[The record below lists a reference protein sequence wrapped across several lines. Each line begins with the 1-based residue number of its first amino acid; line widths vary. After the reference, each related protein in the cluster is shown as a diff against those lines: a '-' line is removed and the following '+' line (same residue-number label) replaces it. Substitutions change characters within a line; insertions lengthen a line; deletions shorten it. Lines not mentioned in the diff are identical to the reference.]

1 MKIFQSLKLA
11 TLLVL
16 TIGLTVGCASTT
28 TEEGGQNN
36 AVAANAASATAAIDA
51 AKKADNQAK
60 AAEYEWRDTGK
71 LIKQAEKA
79 MAKGKYDEA
88 VKLANKARR
97 QAENALKQKNKEMEK
112 IAAAA
117 AATAAVSKSS
127 SKVAVAGGTQQY
139 TVMRGDNLWD
149 ISAKPDIYNNPYQWP
164 LIYKNNSDQIKDAD
178 LIYPDQKLNINTHPS
193 SADVD
198 AAVAHAKSRGSW
210 SLGVV
215 EDSDKA
221 YLAR

>member
-1 MKIFQSLKLA
+1 MKIFHSLKLA
-11 TLLVL
+11 ALLVL
-16 TIGLTVGCASTT
+16 AVSLTVGCASTT
-28 TEEGGQNN
+28 EEVGQD
-36 AVAANAASATAAIDA
+36 TAAAAIAA
-51 AKKADNQAK
+51 AKTADDQAK

-71 LIKQAEKA
+71 LIKKAEKA
-79 MAKGKYDEA
+79 MDEGRYAEA

-97 QAENALKQKNKEMEK
+97 QAENAIKQKNVEMK
-112 IAAAA
+112 KLAAAA
-117 AATAAVSKSS
+117 AATAAVTASESS
-127 SKVAVAGGTQQY
+127 AKVAAVTASTQQY
-139 TVMRGDNLWD
+139 TVTRGDNLWD
-149 ISAKPDIYNNPYQWP
+149 ISAKPSVYDNPYQWP

-178 LIYPDQKLNINTHPS
+178 LIYPGQKLDINSNPS

-215 EDSDKA
+215 EDSDTA

>member
-16 TIGLTVGCASTT
+16 AISLTVGCASTT
-28 TEEGGQNN
+28 EEAGQT
-36 AVAANAASATAAIDA
+36 NAAVATAAIAA

-79 MAKGKYDEA
+79 MAKGKYDDA
-88 VKLANKARR
+88 IKLANKARR
-97 QAENALKQKNKEMEK
+97 QAENALKQKNREMK
-112 IAAAA
+112 KLA
-117 AATAAVSKSS
+117 AATAAVATTASASNHSAKAV
-127 SKVAVAGGTQQY
+127 VAAGGTQHY

-149 ISAKPDIYNNPYQWP
+149 ISAKPSIYNNPYQWP
-164 LIYKNNSDQIKDAD
+164 LIYRNNSDQIKDAD

-193 SADVD
+193 SSDVD

-215 EDSDKA
+215 EKSDKA

>member
-1 MKIFQSLKLA
+1 MKIFHSLKLA

-16 TIGLTVGCASTT
+16 AIGLTVGCASTT
-28 TEEGGQNN
+28 EEVGQDS
-36 AVAANAASATAAIDA
+36 AAAAITAAKQAND
-51 AKKADNQAK
+51 QAK

-79 MAKGKYDEA
+79 MAEGRYDDA

-97 QAENALKQKNKEMEK
+97 QAENAIKQKNIEMKKLADE
-112 IAAAA
+112 AAAA
-117 AATAAVSKSS
+117 AAAEAASKHSAEAAATTSS
-127 SKVAVAGGTQQY
+127 SQQY
-139 TVMRGDNLWD
+139 TVIRGDNLWD
-149 ISAKPDIYNNPYQWP
+149 ISAKPSVYDNPYQWP

-178 LIYPDQKLNINTHPS
+178 LIYPGQKLDINTNPS

-215 EDSDKA
+215 EASDTA

>member
-1 MKIFQSLKLA
+1 MKIFHSLKLA
-11 TLLVL
+11 ALLVL
-16 TIGLTVGCASTT
+16 AVSLTVGCASTT
-28 TEEGGQNN
+28 EEVGQDS
-36 AVAANAASATAAIDA
+36 AAAAITAAKQAND
-51 AKKADNQAK
+51 QAK

-79 MAKGKYDEA
+79 MAEGRYDDA

-97 QAENALKQKNKEMEK
+97 QAENAIKQKNIEMK
-112 IAAAA
+112 KLAA
-117 AATAAVSKSS
+117 AATAAAATEAASKNSAE
-127 SKVAVAGGTQQY
+127 VAAASASQQY
-139 TVMRGDNLWD
+139 TVTRGDNLWD
-149 ISAKPDIYNNPYQWP
+149 ISAKPSVYDNPYQWP

-178 LIYPDQKLNINTHPS
+178 LIYPGQKLDINTNPS

-215 EDSDKA
+215 EDSDTA